1 MYENLSKST
10 TELCYMLCSVT
21 LKITVEYIYRFIR
34 ALKTVKNKIS
44 AVLNIY

>member
-10 TELCYMLCSVT
+10 TELCYMLCSVA
-21 LKITVEYIYRFIR
+21 VEYIYRFIR